1 MKRSLAP
8 EQMDAADL
16 PEAVYARVLADLD
29 RVNRVTLA
37 ARPTLRFLDRAVT
50 GPFRLLDVGYGA
62 ALLAGL
68 LSFVSPC
75 VLPIVP
81 PYLAYLAGLSFDQVR
96 ERGTEPA
103 VARQIMLASL
113 AFVAGFTTVFVA
125 LGATASLVGQV
136 IAQWF
141 DVLSVVAGIIIIIMG
156 LHFLGVFRLSLLY
169 REARVNVAQKPAGPL
184 GAYVIGLAFAF
195 GWTPCVGPVLAAILF
210 VAGSQDTALRGAGL
224 LATYSIGI
232 GVPFLLAAAFATR
245 FLAFAARMRRHMATV
260 EKIMGGALVFTG
272 ILFVTGQ
279 MATIS
284 YWLLETFPVFAT
296 IG

>member
-1 MKRSLAP
+1 M
-8 EQMDAADL
+8 
-16 PEAVYARVLADLD
+16 
-29 RVNRVTLA
+29 
-37 ARPTLRFLDRAVT
+37 
-50 GPFRLLDVGYGA
+50 LDVGYGA

-141 DVLSVVAGIIIIIMG
+141 DILSVVAGVIIIIMG

-224 LATYSIGI
+224 LATYSLGI

-260 EKIMGGALVFTG
+260 EKIMGGGLVFTG